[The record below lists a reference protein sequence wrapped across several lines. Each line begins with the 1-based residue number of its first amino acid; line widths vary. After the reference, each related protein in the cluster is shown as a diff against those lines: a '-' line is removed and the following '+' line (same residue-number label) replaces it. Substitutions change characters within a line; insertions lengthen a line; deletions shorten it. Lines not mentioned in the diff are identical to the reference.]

1 MSSTVQAI
9 VYSKAT
15 GRVRRVIDTGAP
27 VADVASFLADVQVAP
42 GEAVMAMTKRASTPQ
57 RFAGR
62 GNNTLHDWQAVVS
75 MATKLCPAPM
85 HPDVHAHVTASAAAR
100 SLALTPTQDRYCII
114 DAVGNIVGAV
124 IADPSCG
131 DSGEHFGAGF
141 QLVAHQTAD
150 ERWTYANGVFTP
162 GTLACPKTGGSVS
175 L

>member
-1 MSSTVQAI
+1 M
-9 VYSKAT
+9 AT
-15 GRVRRVIDTGAP
+15 GRVRRVVDPGAP
-27 VADVASFLADVQVAP
+27 VSDVAALLASVQVAT
-42 GEAVMAMTKRASTPQ
+42 GEAVMAMNKRAVTPL
-57 RFAGR
+57 RVATR
-62 GNNTLHDWQAVVS
+62 GNNTLYDWQAVVS

-141 QLVAHQTAD
+141 QLIAHQSAD

-162 GTLACPKTGGSVS
+162 PTYTVTKDGRTYTVTL
-175 L
+175 